1 MRQLTKE
8 ESLFFFFKISKLPIR
23 QLTVVFCAESL
34 IFLKL
39 AVGYSYLTKISGI
52 CQKA

>member
-8 ESLFFFFKISKLPIR
+8 ESLFFFFKISKLPTR
-23 QLTVVFCAESL
+23 QLT
-34 IFLKL
+34 
-39 AVGYSYLTKISGI
+39 GYSYLTKILGI